1 MQVGELDVVVAQS
14 EQFLWG
20 GREVAM
26 GRGYCEQLRTARTWV
41 SAINSAL
48 KTRPTLEAVEVLLAR
63 DPLPMHH
70 PGATL
75 QPWCPLVTCVSVC
88 MNDVFGVIN
97 RFPVWIELA
106 QPVQAS

>member
-1 MQVGELDVVVAQS
+1 MAWSAECVGTSYKVMQVGELDVAVARS

-20 GREVAM
+20 TREVAL
-26 GRGYCEQLRTARTWV
+26 GGGYCEQLRTARTWV

-63 DPLPMHH
+63 DPPPMHH

-75 QPWCPLVTCVSVC
+75 SPLCQVVTC
-88 MNDVFGVIN
+88 D
-97 RFPVWIELA
+97 
-106 QPVQAS
+106 